1 MFDDKDDL
9 QDRTFC
15 LNGHNYAIWVTNM
28 ETLLKNK
35 GLWKYM
41 KTIIVDFMDV
51 DAEFIIDVK
60 NDDVVAIIIAYI
72 SRKICF
78 QTSEIDCPDS
88 VWNKY
93 KSMFNEVNDGTLC
106 N

>member
-1 MFDDKDDL
+1 
-9 QDRTFC
+9 
-15 LNGHNYAIWVTNM
+15 M

-72 SRKICF
+72 SREICF
-78 QTSEIDCPDS
+78 QTSVIDCSDS
-88 VWNKY
+88 VWNKS
-93 KSMFNEVNDGTLC
+93 KSMFNKVNDGTLC